1 MTDDT
6 KKCPLLSIVVPAYN
20 EALNLPT
27 SIAVLLQQTRPLCG
41 GIEIVVVN
49 DGSRDDTAK
58 VLDRLAVDYPEVQP
72 VHFSRNFG
80 KEAALE
86 AGLERAAGDAVLFID
101 ADMQHPPSLI
111 PEMIDAWSKGADVV
125 NARKRDRGEEHA
137 LYGMASRLFYRLFA
151 KAAGV
156 NFQGAS
162 DYKLVDRQVVEAI
175 KACQE
180 KARFFRGLVAWVGFS
195 QTELLFD
202 VQPRAAGASAWSTY
216 GLLKYSV
223 RNLISFSSL
232 PLTSI
237 AIVGFIMAALSL
249 VLCAETLF
257 RYLIGKSLSG
267 FTTVIVFQ
275 TVFSAAILF
284 AIGVLAIYV
293 ARIYEEQKGRPLYL
307 VRNQRRQRPERN
319 TIVDRTEVGR

>member
-1 MTDDT
+1 MTGEAN
-6 KKCPLLSIVVPAYN
+6 KCPHLSIVVPAYN
-20 EALNLPT
+20 EAANLPT
-27 SIAVLLQQTRPLCG
+27 SIAVLLEQTRPLCG
-41 GIEIVVVN
+41 KVEIVVVN
-49 DGSRDDTAK
+49 DGSRDDTAQ
-58 VLDRLAVDYPEVQP
+58 VLDQLALQYPEVVP

-111 PEMIDAWSKGADVV
+111 PEMIDAWAKGADVV
-125 NARKRDRGEEHA
+125 NARKRDRGKEHA

-162 DYKLVDRQVVEAI
+162 DYKLLDSQVIEAV

-180 KARFFRGLVAWVGFS
+180 KARFFRGLVAWVGFR
-195 QTELLFD
+195 QTDVLFD
-202 VQPRAAGASAWSTY
+202 VQPRAAGESTWSTY
-216 GLLKYSV
+216 GLVKYSL

-237 AIVGFIMAALSL
+237 AIAGFIMAGLSL
-249 VLCAETLF
+249 VLCVETLF
-257 RYLIGKSLSG
+257 RYLMGKSLSG

-275 TVFSAAILF
+275 TVFSAVILL

-293 ARIYEEQKGRPLYL
+293 ARLYEEQKGRPLYL
-307 VRNQRRQRPERN
+307 VRNQRLQRPERRSTSECSTVRN
-319 TIVDRTEVGR
+319 